1 MIYLDHA
8 ATTKISPAARDAMLD
23 AMETAYGNPSSLHAL
38 GQQASAELG
47 RARESIARQLGASP
61 REIYFTSGGSE
72 GDNQAILTGA
82 KNGAAAGKRHIVST
96 AMEHHAVL
104 HTLEALEQQGFSVTY
119 LNPDR
124 EGIISPQQLEAALRP
139 DTALVSVMYV
149 NNETGSIQPIRELA
163 KVCRKHEIPFH
174 TDAVQAVG
182 HIPVDVKADGVDFL
196 TLSGHKFHGPR
207 GIGALYVRRGIRLQS
222 LIYGGGQERG
232 KRAGTENLP
241 AIAGMA
247 AALEEETAQLKAHME
262 YVEGLRNTLVAGLRE
277 IPGAQINGSPD
288 HHAPGIVNV
297 SFAGVEGESLLLL
310 LDGAGIC
317 ASAGSACSAGSLEP
331 SHVLLSMGI
340 PREIAQ
346 GSLRLSLD
354 YSNTQEEIQE
364 ALRQIGAVVQ
374 RLRTMRRR

>member
-8 ATTKISPAARDAMLD
+8 ATTKISPAARDAMIAALD
-23 AMETAYGNPSSLHAL
+23 TYGNPSSVHTL

-47 RARESIARQLGASP
+47 RARETIARQLGASP

-72 GDNQAILTGA
+72 GDNQALLTGA
-82 KNGAAAGKRHIVST
+82 KNGAAAGKRHIIST

-104 HTLEALEQQGFSVTY
+104 HTLAALEQQGFSVTY
-119 LNPDR
+119 LKPDS
-124 EGIISPQQLEAALRP
+124 EGRISPQQLEEAVRP

-149 NNETGSIQPIRELA
+149 NNETGSIQHIRELA
-163 KVCRKHEIPFH
+163 AVCHGHEIPLH

-196 TLSGHKFHGPR
+196 TLSAHKFHGPR
-207 GIGALYVRRGIRLQS
+207 GIGALYVRRGIRLHS
-222 LIYGGGQERG
+222 LIFGGGQERG

-241 AIAGMA
+241 GIVGMA
-247 AALEEETAQLKAHME
+247 AALEKETAQLKKHMD
-262 YVEGLRNTLVAGLRE
+262 YVAGLRNTLVAGLRE
-277 IPGAQINGSPD
+277 IPHARINESSQ

-340 PREIAQ
+340 PRDIAQ

-354 YSNTQEEIQE
+354 HSNTPEEVSE
-364 ALRQIGAVVQ
+364 AIAQVRAVVE
-374 RLRTMRRR
+374 RLRKMRR

>member
-8 ATTKISPAARDAMLD
+8 ATTKISPAARDAMIAALD
-23 AMETAYGNPSSLHAL
+23 TYGNPSSVHTL

-47 RARESIARQLGASP
+47 RARETIARQLGASP

-72 GDNQAILTGA
+72 GDNQALLTGA
-82 KNGAAAGKRHIVST
+82 KNGAAAGKRHIIST

-119 LNPDR
+119 LKPDR
-124 EGIISPQQLEAALRP
+124 EGRISPRQLEEAIRP

-149 NNETGSIQPIRELA
+149 NNETGSVQPIRELA
-163 KVCRKHEIPFH
+163 AVCHGHEIPLH

-196 TLSGHKFHGPR
+196 TLSAHKFHGPR
-207 GIGALYVRRGIRLQS
+207 GIGALYVRRGIRLHS
-222 LIYGGGQERG
+222 LIDGGGQERG

-241 AIAGMA
+241 GIVGMA
-247 AALEEETAQLKAHME
+247 AALEEETAQIKKHMD

-277 IPGAQINGSPD
+277 IPHARINESLQ

-310 LDGAGIC
+310 LDGARIC

-340 PREIAQ
+340 PRDIAQ

-354 YSNTQEEIQE
+354 HSNTPEEVSE
-364 ALRQIGAVVQ
+364 AIAQVRAVVE
-374 RLRTMRRR
+374 RLRKMRR

>member
-8 ATTKISPAARDAMLD
+8 ATTKISLAARDAMIAALD
-23 AMETAYGNPSSLHAL
+23 TYGNPSSVHTL

-47 RARESIARQLGASP
+47 RARETIARQLGASP

-82 KNGAAAGKRHIVST
+82 KNGAAAGKRHIIST

-119 LNPDR
+119 LKPDS
-124 EGIISPQQLEAALRP
+124 EGRISPQQLEEAIRP

-149 NNETGSIQPIRELA
+149 NNETGSVQPIRELA
-163 KVCRKHEIPFH
+163 AVCHGHEIPLH

-196 TLSGHKFHGPR
+196 TLSAHKFHGPR

-222 LIYGGGQERG
+222 LIDGGGQERG

-241 AIAGMA
+241 GIAGMA
-247 AALEEETAQLKAHME
+247 AALEEETAQLKKHMD

-277 IPGAQINGSPD
+277 IPHARINESPQ

-340 PREIAQ
+340 PRDIAQ

-354 YSNTQEEIQE
+354 HSNTPEEVSE
-364 ALRQIGAVVQ
+364 AIAQVRAVVE
-374 RLRTMRRR
+374 RLRKMRR

>member
-8 ATTKISPAARDAMLD
+8 ATTKISPAARDAMIAALD
-23 AMETAYGNPSSLHAL
+23 TYGNPSSVHTL

-47 RARESIARQLGASP
+47 RARETIARQLGASP

-72 GDNQAILTGA
+72 GDNQALLTGA
-82 KNGAAAGKRHIVST
+82 KNGAAAGKKHIIST

-119 LNPDR
+119 LKPDS
-124 EGIISPQQLEAALRP
+124 EGRISPRQLEEAIRP

-149 NNETGSIQPIRELA
+149 NNETGSVQPIRELA
-163 KVCRKHEIPFH
+163 AVCHGHEIPLH

-182 HIPVDVKADGVDFL
+182 HIPVDVKADGMDFL
-196 TLSGHKFHGPR
+196 TLSAHKFYGPR

-222 LIYGGGQERG
+222 LIDGGGQERG

-241 AIAGMA
+241 GIAGMA
-247 AALEEETAQLKAHME
+247 AALEEETAQLKKHMD
-262 YVEGLRNTLVAGLRE
+262 YVEGLRHTLVAGLRE
-277 IPGAQINGSPD
+277 IPHARINESPQ

-310 LDGAGIC
+310 LDDAGIC

-340 PREIAQ
+340 PRDIAQ

-354 YSNTQEEIQE
+354 HSNTPEEVAETIAQV
-364 ALRQIGAVVQ
+364 RAVVE
-374 RLRTMRRR
+374 RLRKMRR

>member
-8 ATTKISPAARDAMLD
+8 ATTKISPAARDAMISALD
-23 AMETAYGNPSSLHAL
+23 TYGNPSSVHTL

-47 RARESIARQLGASP
+47 RARETIARQLGASP

-82 KNGAAAGKRHIVST
+82 KNGAAAGKRHIIST

-119 LNPDR
+119 LKPDS
-124 EGIISPQQLEAALRP
+124 EGRISPRKLEEAIRP

-149 NNETGSIQPIRELA
+149 NNETGSVQPIRELA
-163 KVCRKHEIPFH
+163 AVCRGHEIPLH

-196 TLSGHKFHGPR
+196 TLSAHKFHGPR

-222 LIYGGGQERG
+222 LIDGGGQERG

-241 AIAGMA
+241 GIAGMA
-247 AALEEETAQLKAHME
+247 AALEEETAQLKKHMD
-262 YVEGLRNTLVAGLRE
+262 YVEGLRSTLVTGLRE
-277 IPGAQINGSPD
+277 IPHARINESPQ

-297 SFAGVEGESLLLL
+297 SFAGIEGESLLLL

-340 PREIAQ
+340 PRDIAQ

-354 YSNTQEEIQE
+354 HSNTPEEVAETIAQV
-364 ALRQIGAVVQ
+364 RAVVE
-374 RLRTMRRR
+374 RLRKMRR

>member
-8 ATTKISPAARDAMLD
+8 ATTKISPAARDAMIAALD
-23 AMETAYGNPSSLHAL
+23 TYGNPSSVHTL

-47 RARESIARQLGASP
+47 RARETIARQLGASP

-72 GDNQAILTGA
+72 GDNQALLTGA
-82 KNGAAAGKRHIVST
+82 KNGAAAGKRHIIST

-119 LNPDR
+119 LKPDS
-124 EGIISPQQLEAALRP
+124 EGRISPRQLEEAIRP

-163 KVCRKHEIPFH
+163 AVCHGHEIPFH

-196 TLSGHKFHGPR
+196 TLSAHKFHGPR
-207 GIGALYVRRGIRLQS
+207 GIGALYVRRVIRLQS
-222 LIYGGGQERG
+222 LIDGGGQERG

-241 AIAGMA
+241 GIVGMA
-247 AALEEETAQLKAHME
+247 AALEEETAQLKKHMD

-277 IPGAQINGSPD
+277 IPHAWINESPQ

-340 PREIAQ
+340 PRDIAQ

-354 YSNTQEEIQE
+354 HSNTPEEVSE
-364 ALRQIGAVVQ
+364 AIAQVRAVVE
-374 RLRTMRRR
+374 RLRKMRR

>member
-1 MIYLDHA
+1 MIYFDHA
-8 ATTKISPAARDAMLD
+8 ATTKISPAARDAMISALD
-23 AMETAYGNPSSLHAL
+23 IYGNPSSVHTL

-47 RARESIARQLGASP
+47 RARETIARQLGASP

-72 GDNQAILTGA
+72 GDNQALLTGA
-82 KNGAAAGKRHIVST
+82 KNGAAAGKKHIIST

-119 LNPDR
+119 LKPDS
-124 EGIISPQQLEAALRP
+124 EGRISPRQLEEAIRP

-149 NNETGSIQPIRELA
+149 NNETGSVQPIRELA
-163 KVCRKHEIPFH
+163 AVCHGHEIPLH

-196 TLSGHKFHGPR
+196 TLSAHKFHGPR

-222 LIYGGGQERG
+222 LIDGGGQERG

-241 AIAGMA
+241 GIAGMA
-247 AALEEETAQLKAHME
+247 AALEEETAQLKRHMD
-262 YVEGLRNTLVAGLRE
+262 YVEGLRHTLVAGLRE
-277 IPGAQINGSPD
+277 IPHARINESPQ

-340 PREIAQ
+340 PRDIAQ

-354 YSNTQEEIQE
+354 HSNTPEEVAETIAQV
-364 ALRQIGAVVQ
+364 RAVVE
-374 RLRTMRRR
+374 RLRKMRR

>member
-8 ATTKISPAARDAMLD
+8 ATTKISPAARDAMIAALD
-23 AMETAYGNPSSLHAL
+23 TYGNPSSVHTL

-47 RARESIARQLGASP
+47 RARETIARQLGASP

-72 GDNQAILTGA
+72 GDNQALLTGA
-82 KNGAAAGKRHIVST
+82 KNGAAAGKRHIIST

-119 LNPDR
+119 LKPDS
-124 EGIISPQQLEAALRP
+124 EGRISPRQLEEAIRP

-149 NNETGSIQPIRELA
+149 NNETGSVQPIRELA
-163 KVCRKHEIPFH
+163 AVCHGHEIPLH

-196 TLSGHKFHGPR
+196 TLSAHKFHGPR
-207 GIGALYVRRGIRLQS
+207 GIGALYVRRGIRLHS
-222 LIYGGGQERG
+222 LIDGGGQERG

-241 AIAGMA
+241 GIVGMA
-247 AALEEETAQLKAHME
+247 AALEEETAQLKKHMD

-277 IPGAQINGSPD
+277 IPHARINESPQ
-288 HHAPGIVNV
+288 HHAPGIVNM

-340 PREIAQ
+340 PRDIAQ

-354 YSNTQEEIQE
+354 HSNTPEEVSE
-364 ALRQIGAVVQ
+364 AIAQVRAVVE
-374 RLRTMRRR
+374 RLRKMRR

>member
-8 ATTKISPAARDAMLD
+8 ATTKISPAARDAMIAALD
-23 AMETAYGNPSSLHAL
+23 TYGNPSSVHTL

-47 RARESIARQLGASP
+47 RARETIARQLGASP

-72 GDNQAILTGA
+72 GDNQALLTGA
-82 KNGAAAGKRHIVST
+82 KNGAAAGKRHIIST

-119 LNPDR
+119 LKPDS
-124 EGIISPQQLEAALRP
+124 EGRITPRQLEEAIRP

-149 NNETGSIQPIRELA
+149 NNETGSVQPIRELA
-163 KVCRKHEIPFH
+163 AVCHGHEIPLH

-182 HIPVDVKADGVDFL
+182 HIPVDVKSDGVDFL
-196 TLSGHKFHGPR
+196 TLSAHKFHGPR
-207 GIGALYVRRGIRLQS
+207 GIGALYVRRGIRLHS
-222 LIYGGGQERG
+222 LIDGGGQERG

-241 AIAGMA
+241 GIAGMA
-247 AALEEETAQLKAHME
+247 AALEEETAQIKKHMD

-277 IPGAQINGSPD
+277 IPHARINESPQ

-340 PREIAQ
+340 PRDIAQ

-354 YSNTQEEIQE
+354 HSNTPEEVSE
-364 ALRQIGAVVQ
+364 AIAQVRAVVE
-374 RLRTMRRR
+374 RLRKMRR

>member
-8 ATTKISPAARDAMLD
+8 ATTKISPAARDAMIAALD
-23 AMETAYGNPSSLHAL
+23 TYGNPSSVHTL

-47 RARESIARQLGASP
+47 RARETIARQLGASP

-72 GDNQAILTGA
+72 GDNQALLTGA
-82 KNGAAAGKRHIVST
+82 KNGAAAGKRHIIST

-119 LNPDR
+119 LKPDS
-124 EGIISPQQLEAALRP
+124 EGRISPRQLEEAIRP

-149 NNETGSIQPIRELA
+149 NNETGSVQPIRELA
-163 KVCRKHEIPFH
+163 AVCHGHEIPFH

-196 TLSGHKFHGPR
+196 TLSAHKFHGPR

-222 LIYGGGQERG
+222 LIDGGGQERG

-241 AIAGMA
+241 GIVGMA
-247 AALEEETAQLKAHME
+247 AALEEETAQLKKHMD

-277 IPGAQINGSPD
+277 IPHARINESPQ

-340 PREIAQ
+340 RRDIAQ

-354 YSNTQEEIQE
+354 HSNTPEEVSETIAQV
-364 ALRQIGAVVQ
+364 RAVVE
-374 RLRTMRRR
+374 RLRKMRR

>member
-8 ATTKISPAARDAMLD
+8 ATTKISPAARDAMIAALD
-23 AMETAYGNPSSLHAL
+23 TYGNPSSVHTL

-47 RARESIARQLGASP
+47 RARETIARQLGASP

-72 GDNQAILTGA
+72 GDNQALLTGA
-82 KNGAAAGKRHIVST
+82 KNGAAAGKRHIIST

-119 LNPDR
+119 LKPDS
-124 EGIISPQQLEAALRP
+124 EGRISPQQLEEAIRP

-149 NNETGSIQPIRELA
+149 NNETGSVQPIRQLA
-163 KVCRKHEIPFH
+163 AVCHGHEIPLH

-196 TLSGHKFHGPR
+196 TLSAHKFHGPR
-207 GIGALYVRRGIRLQS
+207 GIGALYVRRGIRLHS
-222 LIYGGGQERG
+222 LIDGGGQERG

-241 AIAGMA
+241 GIVGMA
-247 AALEEETAQLKAHME
+247 AALEEETAQLKKHMD

-277 IPGAQINGSPD
+277 IPHARINESPQ

-340 PREIAQ
+340 PRDIAQ

-354 YSNTQEEIQE
+354 HSNTPEEVSE
-364 ALRQIGAVVQ
+364 AIAQVRAVVE
-374 RLRTMRRR
+374 RLRKMRR

>member
-1 MIYLDHA
+1 MIYFDHA
-8 ATTKISPAARDAMLD
+8 ATTKISPAARDAMISALD
-23 AMETAYGNPSSLHAL
+23 IYGNPSSVHTL

-47 RARESIARQLGASP
+47 RARETIARQLGASP

-72 GDNQAILTGA
+72 GDNQALLTGA
-82 KNGAAAGKRHIVST
+82 KNGAAAGKKHIIST

-119 LNPDR
+119 LKPDS
-124 EGIISPQQLEAALRP
+124 EGRISPRQLEEAIRP

-149 NNETGSIQPIRELA
+149 NNETGSVQPIRELA
-163 KVCRKHEIPFH
+163 AVCHGHEIPLH

-196 TLSGHKFHGPR
+196 TLSAHKFHGPR
-207 GIGALYVRRGIRLQS
+207 GIGARYVRRGIRLQS
-222 LIYGGGQERG
+222 LIDGGGQERG

-241 AIAGMA
+241 GIAGMA
-247 AALEEETAQLKAHME
+247 AALEEETAQLKRHMD
-262 YVEGLRNTLVAGLRE
+262 YVEGLRHTLVAGLRE
-277 IPGAQINGSPD
+277 IPHARINESPQ

-340 PREIAQ
+340 PRDIAQ

-354 YSNTQEEIQE
+354 HSNTPEEVAETIAQV
-364 ALRQIGAVVQ
+364 RAVVE
-374 RLRTMRRR
+374 RLRKMRR

>member
-8 ATTKISPAARDAMLD
+8 ATTKISPAARDAMIAALD
-23 AMETAYGNPSSLHAL
+23 TYGNPSSVHTL

-47 RARESIARQLGASP
+47 RARETIARQLGASP

-72 GDNQAILTGA
+72 GDNQALLTGA
-82 KNGAAAGKRHIVST
+82 KNGAAAGKRHIIST

-119 LNPDR
+119 LKPDS
-124 EGIISPQQLEAALRP
+124 EGRISPRQLEEAIRP

-163 KVCRKHEIPFH
+163 AVCHGHEIPLH

-196 TLSGHKFHGPR
+196 TLSAHKFHGPR

-222 LIYGGGQERG
+222 LIDGGGQERG

-241 AIAGMA
+241 GIAGMA
-247 AALEEETAQLKAHME
+247 AALEEETAQLKKHMD
-262 YVEGLRNTLVAGLRE
+262 YVEGLRNTLVSGLRE
-277 IPGAQINGSPD
+277 IPHARINESPQ

-340 PREIAQ
+340 PRDIAQ

-354 YSNTQEEIQE
+354 HSNTPEEVAETIAQV
-364 ALRQIGAVVQ
+364 RAVVE
-374 RLRTMRRR
+374 RLRKMRR

>member
-8 ATTKISPAARDAMLD
+8 ATTKISPAARDAMIAALD
-23 AMETAYGNPSSLHAL
+23 TYGNPSSVHTL

-47 RARESIARQLGASP
+47 RARETIARQLGASP

-72 GDNQAILTGA
+72 GDNQALLTGA
-82 KNGAAAGKRHIVST
+82 KNGAAAGKRHIIST

-104 HTLEALEQQGFSVTY
+104 HTLEALEQQGFPVTY
-119 LNPDR
+119 LKPDS
-124 EGIISPQQLEAALRP
+124 EGRISPRQLEEAIRP

-149 NNETGSIQPIRELA
+149 NNETGSIQPIRQLA
-163 KVCRKHEIPFH
+163 AVCHGHEIPLH

-182 HIPVDVKADGVDFL
+182 HIPVDVKADGMDFL
-196 TLSGHKFHGPR
+196 TLSAHKFHGPR

-222 LIYGGGQERG
+222 LIDGGGQERG

-241 AIAGMA
+241 GIVGMA
-247 AALEEETAQLKAHME
+247 AALEEETAQLKKHMD

-277 IPGAQINGSPD
+277 IPHARINESLQ

-340 PREIAQ
+340 PRDIAQ

-354 YSNTQEEIQE
+354 HSNTPEEVAETIAQV
-364 ALRQIGAVVQ
+364 RAVEE
-374 RLRTMRRR
+374 RLRKMRR

>member
-8 ATTKISPAARDAMLD
+8 ATTKISPAARDAMIAALD
-23 AMETAYGNPSSLHAL
+23 TYGNPSSVHTL

-47 RARESIARQLGASP
+47 RARETIARQLGASP

-72 GDNQAILTGA
+72 GDNQALLTGA
-82 KNGAAAGKRHIVST
+82 KNGAAAGKRHIIST

-119 LNPDR
+119 LKPDS
-124 EGIISPQQLEAALRP
+124 EGRISPRQLEEAVRP

-149 NNETGSIQPIRELA
+149 NNETGSVQPIRELA
-163 KVCRKHEIPFH
+163 AICHGHEIPLH

-196 TLSGHKFHGPR
+196 TLSAHKFHGPR

-222 LIYGGGQERG
+222 LIDGGGQERG

-241 AIAGMA
+241 GIVGMA
-247 AALEEETAQLKAHME
+247 AALEEETAQLKKHMD
-262 YVEGLRNTLVAGLRE
+262 YVEGLRNTLVAGLQE
-277 IPGAQINGSPD
+277 IPHARINESPQ

-340 PREIAQ
+340 PRDIAQ

-354 YSNTQEEIQE
+354 HSNTPEEVSE
-364 ALRQIGAVVQ
+364 AIAQVRAVVE
-374 RLRTMRRR
+374 RLRKMRR

>member
-8 ATTKISPAARDAMLD
+8 ATTKISPTARDAMIAALD
-23 AMETAYGNPSSLHAL
+23 TYGNPSSVHTL

-47 RARESIARQLGASP
+47 RARETIARQLGASP

-72 GDNQAILTGA
+72 GDNQALLTGA
-82 KNGAAAGKRHIVST
+82 KNGAAAGKRHIIST

-104 HTLEALEQQGFSVTY
+104 HTLEALEQQGFYVTY
-119 LNPDR
+119 LKPDS
-124 EGIISPQQLEAALRP
+124 EGRISPRQLEEAIRP
-139 DTALVSVMYV
+139 DTALVSVIYV

-163 KVCRKHEIPFH
+163 AVCHGHEIPLH

-196 TLSGHKFHGPR
+196 TLSAHKFHGPR
-207 GIGALYVRRGIRLQS
+207 GIGALYVRRGIRLHS
-222 LIYGGGQERG
+222 LIDGGGQERG

-241 AIAGMA
+241 GIAGMA
-247 AALEEETAQLKAHME
+247 AALEEETAQLKKHMD

-277 IPGAQINGSPD
+277 IPHARINESHQ

-297 SFAGVEGESLLLL
+297 SFAGLEGESLLLL

-340 PREIAQ
+340 PRDIAQ

-354 YSNTQEEIQE
+354 HSNTPEEVSE
-364 ALRQIGAVVQ
+364 AIAQVRAVVE
-374 RLRTMRRR
+374 RLRKMRR

>member
-8 ATTKISPAARDAMLD
+8 ATTKISPAARDAMISALD
-23 AMETAYGNPSSLHAL
+23 TYGNPSSVHTL

-47 RARESIARQLGASP
+47 RARETIARQLGASP

-82 KNGAAAGKRHIVST
+82 KNGAAAGKRHIIST

-119 LNPDR
+119 LKPDS
-124 EGIISPQQLEAALRP
+124 EGRISPRQLEEAIRP

-149 NNETGSIQPIRELA
+149 NNETGSVQPIRELA
-163 KVCRKHEIPFH
+163 AVCRGHEIPFH

-196 TLSGHKFHGPR
+196 TISAHKFHGPR

-222 LIYGGGQERG
+222 LIDGGGQERG

-241 AIAGMA
+241 GIVGMA
-247 AALEEETAQLKAHME
+247 AALEEETAQLKKHMD
-262 YVEGLRNTLVAGLRE
+262 YVEGLRNTLVTGLRE
-277 IPGAQINGSPD
+277 IPHARINESPQ

-340 PREIAQ
+340 PRDIAQ

-354 YSNTQEEIQE
+354 HSNTPEEVAETI
-364 ALRQIGAVVQ
+364 AQIRAVVE
-374 RLRTMRRR
+374 RLRKMRR

>member
-8 ATTKISPAARDAMLD
+8 ATTKISPAARDAMIAALD
-23 AMETAYGNPSSLHAL
+23 TYGNPSSVHTL

-47 RARESIARQLGASP
+47 RARETIARQLGASP

-72 GDNQAILTGA
+72 GDNQALLTGA
-82 KNGAAAGKRHIVST
+82 KNGAAAGKRHIIST

-119 LNPDR
+119 LKPDS
-124 EGIISPQQLEAALRP
+124 EGRISPRQLEEAIRP

-149 NNETGSIQPIRELA
+149 NNETGSVQPIRELA
-163 KVCRKHEIPFH
+163 AVCHGHEIPLH

-196 TLSGHKFHGPR
+196 TLSAHKFHGPR

-222 LIYGGGQERG
+222 LIDGGGQERG

-241 AIAGMA
+241 GIAGMA
-247 AALEEETAQLKAHME
+247 AALEEETAQLKKHMD

-277 IPGAQINGSPD
+277 IPHARINESPQ

-297 SFAGVEGESLLLL
+297 SFAGLEGESLLLL

-340 PREIAQ
+340 PRDIAQ

-354 YSNTQEEIQE
+354 HSNTPEEVSETIAQV
-364 ALRQIGAVVQ
+364 RAVVE
-374 RLRTMRRR
+374 RLRKMRR

>member
-8 ATTKISPAARDAMLD
+8 ATTKISPAARDAMIAALD
-23 AMETAYGNPSSLHAL
+23 TYGNPSSVHTL

-47 RARESIARQLGASP
+47 RARETIARQLGASP

-72 GDNQAILTGA
+72 GDNQALLTGA
-82 KNGAAAGKRHIVST
+82 KNGAAAGKRHIIST

-119 LNPDR
+119 LKPDS
-124 EGIISPQQLEAALRP
+124 EGRISPRQLEEAIRP

-149 NNETGSIQPIRELA
+149 NNETGSVQPIRELA
-163 KVCRKHEIPFH
+163 AVCHGHEIPLH

-196 TLSGHKFHGPR
+196 TLSAHKFHGPR
-207 GIGALYVRRGIRLQS
+207 GIGALYVRRGIRLHS
-222 LIYGGGQERG
+222 LIDGGGQERG

-241 AIAGMA
+241 GIVGMA
-247 AALEEETAQLKAHME
+247 AALEEETAQIKKHMD

-277 IPGAQINGSPD
+277 IPHARINESLQ

-310 LDGAGIC
+310 LDGARIC

-340 PREIAQ
+340 PRDIAQ

-354 YSNTQEEIQE
+354 HSNTPEEVSE
-364 ALRQIGAVVQ
+364 AIAQVRAVVE
-374 RLRTMRRR
+374 RLRKMRR

>member
-8 ATTKISPAARDAMLD
+8 ATTKISPAARDAMIAALD
-23 AMETAYGNPSSLHAL
+23 TYGNPSSVHTL

-47 RARESIARQLGASP
+47 RARETIARQLGASP

-72 GDNQAILTGA
+72 GDNQALLTGA
-82 KNGAAAGKRHIVST
+82 KNGAAAGKRHIIST

-104 HTLEALEQQGFSVTY
+104 HTLEVLEQQGFSVTY
-119 LNPDR
+119 LKPDS
-124 EGIISPQQLEAALRP
+124 EGRISPQQLEEAIRP
-139 DTALVSVMYV
+139 DTALVSVIYV
-149 NNETGSIQPIRELA
+149 NNETGSVQPIRELA
-163 KVCRKHEIPFH
+163 AVCHGHEIPLH

-196 TLSGHKFHGPR
+196 TLSAHKFHGPR

-222 LIYGGGQERG
+222 LIDGGGQERG

-241 AIAGMA
+241 GIVGMA
-247 AALEEETAQLKAHME
+247 AALEEETAQLKKHMD

-277 IPGAQINGSPD
+277 IPHARINESAQ

-340 PREIAQ
+340 PRDIAQ

-354 YSNTQEEIQE
+354 HSNTPEEVSE
-364 ALRQIGAVVQ
+364 AIAQVRAVVE
-374 RLRTMRRR
+374 RLRKMRR

>member
-8 ATTKISPAARDAMLD
+8 ATTKISPAARDAMLS
-23 AMETAYGNPSSLHAL
+23 AMEQSYGNPSSLHAL
-38 GQQASAELG
+38 GQQASAVLD

-119 LNPDR
+119 LKPDR
-124 EGIISPQQLEAALRP
+124 EGRISPGQLEEALRP

-149 NNETGSIQPIRELA
+149 NNETGSIQPIRELS
-163 KVCRKHEIPFH
+163 KVCRRHEIPFH

-232 KRAGTENLP
+232 KRAGTENVP
-241 AIAGMA
+241 AIVGMA
-247 AALEEETAQLKAHME
+247 AALEEETAQLEQHME
-262 YVEGLRNTLVAGLRE
+262 YVEGLRNAFVTGLRE
-277 IPGAQINGSPD
+277 IPHAYLNESTE

-297 SFAGVEGESLLLL
+297 SFDGIEGESLLLL

-331 SHVLLSMGI
+331 SHVLLSMGV

-354 YSNTQEEIQE
+354 HSNTMEEIE
-364 ALRQIGAVVQ
+364 TALREIGAVVQ
-374 RLRTMRRR
+374 RLRNMRRR

>member
-8 ATTKISPAARDAMLD
+8 ATTKISPAARDAMISALD
-23 AMETAYGNPSSLHAL
+23 TYGNPSSVHTL

-47 RARESIARQLGASP
+47 RARETIARQLGASP

-72 GDNQAILTGA
+72 GDNQALLTGA
-82 KNGAAAGKRHIVST
+82 KNGAAAGKKHIIST

-119 LNPDR
+119 LKPDG
-124 EGIISPQQLEAALRP
+124 EGRISPRQLEEAIRP

-149 NNETGSIQPIRELA
+149 NNETGSVQPIRELA
-163 KVCRKHEIPFH
+163 AVCHGHEIPLH

-182 HIPVDVKADGVDFL
+182 HSPVDVKADGVDFL
-196 TLSGHKFHGPR
+196 TLSAHKFHGPR

-222 LIYGGGQERG
+222 LIDGGGQERG

-241 AIAGMA
+241 GIAGMA
-247 AALEEETAQLKAHME
+247 AALEEETAQLKKHMD
-262 YVEGLRNTLVAGLRE
+262 YVEGLRHTLVAGLRE
-277 IPGAQINGSPD
+277 IPHARINESPQ

-340 PREIAQ
+340 PRDIAQ

-354 YSNTQEEIQE
+354 YSNTPEEVAETIAQV
-364 ALRQIGAVVQ
+364 RAVVE
-374 RLRTMRRR
+374 RLRKMRR

>member
-8 ATTKISPAARDAMLD
+8 ATTKISPAARDAMIAALD
-23 AMETAYGNPSSLHAL
+23 TYGNPSSVHTL

-47 RARESIARQLGASP
+47 RARETIARQLGASP

-82 KNGAAAGKRHIVST
+82 KNGAAAGKRHIIST

-119 LNPDR
+119 LKPDS
-124 EGIISPQQLEAALRP
+124 EGRISPRQLEEAIRP

-149 NNETGSIQPIRELA
+149 NNETGSVQPIRELA
-163 KVCRKHEIPFH
+163 AVCHGHEIPFH

-182 HIPVDVKADGVDFL
+182 HIPVDVKAGYVDFL
-196 TLSGHKFHGPR
+196 TLSAHKFHGPR

-222 LIYGGGQERG
+222 LIDGGGQERG

-241 AIAGMA
+241 GIVGMA
-247 AALEEETAQLKAHME
+247 AALEEETAQLKKHMD
-262 YVEGLRNTLVAGLRE
+262 YVEGLRNTLMAGLRE
-277 IPGAQINGSPD
+277 IPHARINESPQ

-340 PREIAQ
+340 PRDIAQ

-354 YSNTQEEIQE
+354 HSNTPEEVAETIAQV
-364 ALRQIGAVVQ
+364 RAVVE
-374 RLRTMRRR
+374 RLRKMRR

>member
-8 ATTKISPAARDAMLD
+8 ATTKISPAARDAMISALD
-23 AMETAYGNPSSLHAL
+23 TYGNPSSVHTL

-47 RARESIARQLGASP
+47 RARETIARQLGASP

-82 KNGAAAGKRHIVST
+82 KNGAAAGKKHIIST

-119 LNPDR
+119 LNPDS
-124 EGIISPQQLEAALRP
+124 EGRISPQQLEEAIRP

-149 NNETGSIQPIRELA
+149 NNETGSVQPIRELA
-163 KVCRKHEIPFH
+163 AVCHGHEIPLH

-196 TLSGHKFHGPR
+196 TLSAHKFHGPR

-222 LIYGGGQERG
+222 LIDGGGQERG

-241 AIAGMA
+241 GIAGMA
-247 AALEEETAQLKAHME
+247 AALEEETAQLKKHMD
-262 YVEGLRNTLVAGLRE
+262 YVEGLRHTLVAGLRE
-277 IPGAQINGSPD
+277 IPHARINESPQ

-340 PREIAQ
+340 PRDIAQ

-354 YSNTQEEIQE
+354 YSNTPEEVTETIAQV
-364 ALRQIGAVVQ
+364 RAVVE
-374 RLRTMRRR
+374 RLRKMRR

>member
-8 ATTKISPAARDAMLD
+8 ATTKISPAARDAMIAALD
-23 AMETAYGNPSSLHAL
+23 TYGNPSSVHTL

-47 RARESIARQLGASP
+47 RARETIARQLGASP

-72 GDNQAILTGA
+72 GDNQALLTGA
-82 KNGAAAGKRHIVST
+82 KNGAAAGKRHIIST

-119 LNPDR
+119 LKPDS
-124 EGIISPQQLEAALRP
+124 EGRIFPRQLEEAIRP

-149 NNETGSIQPIRELA
+149 NNETGSVQPIRELA
-163 KVCRKHEIPFH
+163 AVCHGHEIPLH

-196 TLSGHKFHGPR
+196 TLSAHKFHGPR

-222 LIYGGGQERG
+222 LIDGGGQERG

-241 AIAGMA
+241 GIVGMA
-247 AALEEETAQLKAHME
+247 AALEEETAQLKKHMD

-277 IPGAQINGSPD
+277 IPHARINESPQ

-340 PREIAQ
+340 PRDIAQ

-354 YSNTQEEIQE
+354 HSNTPEEVSE
-364 ALRQIGAVVQ
+364 AIAQVRAVVE
-374 RLRTMRRR
+374 RLRKMRR

>member
-8 ATTKISPAARDAMLD
+8 ATTKISPAAREAMIAALD
-23 AMETAYGNPSSLHAL
+23 TYGNPSSVHTL

-47 RARESIARQLGASP
+47 RARETIARQLGASP

-72 GDNQAILTGA
+72 GDNQALLTGA
-82 KNGAAAGKRHIVST
+82 KNGAAAGKRHIIST

-119 LNPDR
+119 LKPDS
-124 EGIISPQQLEAALRP
+124 EGRISPRQLEEAIRP

-149 NNETGSIQPIRELA
+149 NNETGSVQPIRELA
-163 KVCRKHEIPFH
+163 AICHGHEIPFH

-196 TLSGHKFHGPR
+196 TLSAHKFHGPR

-222 LIYGGGQERG
+222 LIDGGGQERG

-241 AIAGMA
+241 GIAGMA
-247 AALEEETAQLKAHME
+247 AALEEETAQLKKHMD
-262 YVEGLRNTLVAGLRE
+262 YVEGLRHTLVAGLRE
-277 IPGAQINGSPD
+277 IPHARINESPQ

-340 PREIAQ
+340 PRDIAQ

-354 YSNTQEEIQE
+354 HSNTPEEVAETIAQV
-364 ALRQIGAVVQ
+364 RAVVE
-374 RLRTMRRR
+374 RLRKMRR

>member
-8 ATTKISPAARDAMLD
+8 ATTKISPAARDAMIAALD
-23 AMETAYGNPSSLHAL
+23 TYGNPSSVHTL

-47 RARESIARQLGASP
+47 RARETIARQLGASP

-72 GDNQAILTGA
+72 GDNQALLTGA
-82 KNGAAAGKRHIVST
+82 KNGAAAGKRHIIST

-119 LNPDR
+119 LKPDS
-124 EGIISPQQLEAALRP
+124 EGRISPQQLEEAIRP

-163 KVCRKHEIPFH
+163 AVCHGHEIPLH
-174 TDAVQAVG
+174 TDAAQAVG

-196 TLSGHKFHGPR
+196 TLSAHKFHGPR

-222 LIYGGGQERG
+222 LIDGGGQERG

-241 AIAGMA
+241 GIVGMA
-247 AALEEETAQLKAHME
+247 AALEEETAQLKKHMD

-277 IPGAQINGSPD
+277 IPHARINESAQ

-340 PREIAQ
+340 PRDIAQ

-354 YSNTQEEIQE
+354 HSNTPEEVSE
-364 ALRQIGAVVQ
+364 AIAQVWAVVE
-374 RLRTMRRR
+374 RLRKMRR

>member
-8 ATTKISPAARDAMLD
+8 ATTKISPAARDAMIAALD
-23 AMETAYGNPSSLHAL
+23 TYGNPSSVHTL

-47 RARESIARQLGASP
+47 RARETIARQLGASP

-72 GDNQAILTGA
+72 GDNQALLTGA
-82 KNGAAAGKRHIVST
+82 KNGAAAGKRHIIST

-104 HTLEALEQQGFSVTY
+104 HTLEALEQQSFSVTY
-119 LNPDR
+119 LKPDS
-124 EGIISPQQLEAALRP
+124 EGRISPRRLEEAIRP

-149 NNETGSIQPIRELA
+149 NNETGSVQPIRQLA
-163 KVCRKHEIPFH
+163 AVCHGHEILLH

-196 TLSGHKFHGPR
+196 TLSAHKFHGPR

-222 LIYGGGQERG
+222 LIDGGGQERG

-241 AIAGMA
+241 GIVGMA
-247 AALEEETAQLKAHME
+247 AALEEETAQLKKHMD

-277 IPGAQINGSPD
+277 IPHARINESFQ

-310 LDGAGIC
+310 LDGAGIY

-340 PREIAQ
+340 PRDIAQ

-354 YSNTQEEIQE
+354 HSNTPEEVSE
-364 ALRQIGAVVQ
+364 AIAQVRAVVE
-374 RLRTMRRR
+374 RLRKMRR

>member
-8 ATTKISPAARDAMLD
+8 ATTKISPAARDAMIAALD
-23 AMETAYGNPSSLHAL
+23 TYGNPSSVHTL

-47 RARESIARQLGASP
+47 RAREIIARQLGASP

-72 GDNQAILTGA
+72 GDNQALLTGA
-82 KNGAAAGKRHIVST
+82 KNGVAAGKRHIIST

-119 LNPDR
+119 LKPDS
-124 EGIISPQQLEAALRP
+124 EGRISPQQLEEAIRP

-149 NNETGSIQPIRELA
+149 NNETGSVQPIRELA
-163 KVCRKHEIPFH
+163 AVCHGHEIPLH

-182 HIPVDVKADGVDFL
+182 HIPVDVKADGMDFL
-196 TLSGHKFHGPR
+196 TLSAHKFHGPR

-222 LIYGGGQERG
+222 LIDGGGQERG

-241 AIAGMA
+241 GIVGMA
-247 AALEEETAQLKAHME
+247 AALEEETAQLKKHMD
-262 YVEGLRNTLVAGLRE
+262 YVEGLRNTLVAGLQE
-277 IPGAQINGSPD
+277 IPHARINESPQ

-340 PREIAQ
+340 PRDIAQ

-354 YSNTQEEIQE
+354 HSNTPEEVAETIAQV
-364 ALRQIGAVVQ
+364 RAVVE
-374 RLRTMRRR
+374 RLRKMRR

>member
-8 ATTKISPAARDAMLD
+8 ATTKISPAARDAMISALD
-23 AMETAYGNPSSLHAL
+23 TYGNPSSVHTL

-47 RARESIARQLGASP
+47 RARETIARQLGASP

-82 KNGAAAGKRHIVST
+82 KNGAAAGKRHIIST

-119 LNPDR
+119 LKPDS
-124 EGIISPQQLEAALRP
+124 EGRISPRQLEEAIRP

-149 NNETGSIQPIRELA
+149 NNETGSVQPIRELA
-163 KVCRKHEIPFH
+163 AVCHGHEIPFH

-196 TLSGHKFHGPR
+196 TLSAHKFHGPR
-207 GIGALYVRRGIRLQS
+207 GIGTLYVRRGIRLQS
-222 LIYGGGQERG
+222 LIFGGGQERG

-241 AIAGMA
+241 GIVGMA
-247 AALEEETAQLKAHME
+247 AALEEETAQLKKHMD
-262 YVEGLRNTLVAGLRE
+262 YVEGLRNTLVTGLRE
-277 IPGAQINGSPD
+277 IPHARINESPQ

-340 PREIAQ
+340 PRDIAQ

-354 YSNTQEEIQE
+354 HSNTPEEVAE
-364 ALRQIGAVVQ
+364 TLTQIRAVVE
-374 RLRTMRRR
+374 RLRKMR

>member
-8 ATTKISPAARDAMLD
+8 ATTKISPAARDAMISALD
-23 AMETAYGNPSSLHAL
+23 TYGNPSSVHTL

-47 RARESIARQLGASP
+47 RARETIARQLGASP

-82 KNGAAAGKRHIVST
+82 KNGAAAGKKHIIST

-119 LNPDR
+119 LKPDS
-124 EGIISPQQLEAALRP
+124 EGRISPRQLEEAIRP

-149 NNETGSIQPIRELA
+149 NNETGSVQPIRELA
-163 KVCRKHEIPFH
+163 KVCRNHEIPFH

-182 HIPVDVKADGVDFL
+182 HIPVDVKAGGMDFL
-196 TLSGHKFHGPR
+196 TLSAHKFHGPR

-222 LIYGGGQERG
+222 LIDGGGQERG

-241 AIAGMA
+241 GIAGMA
-247 AALEEETAQLKAHME
+247 AALEEETAQLKKHMD
-262 YVEGLRNTLVAGLRE
+262 YVEGLRHTLVAGLRE
-277 IPGAQINGSPD
+277 IPHAQINESPQ

-297 SFAGVEGESLLLL
+297 SFEGVEGESLLLL
-310 LDGAGIC
+310 LDDAGIC

-340 PREIAQ
+340 PRDIAQ

-354 YSNTQEEIQE
+354 HSNTPEEVAETIAQV
-364 ALRQIGAVVQ
+364 RAVVE
-374 RLRTMRRR
+374 RLRKMRR

>member
-8 ATTKISPAARDAMLD
+8 ATTKISPAARDAMIAALD
-23 AMETAYGNPSSLHAL
+23 TYGNPSSVHTL

-47 RARESIARQLGASP
+47 RARETIARQLGASP

-72 GDNQAILTGA
+72 GDNQALLTGA
-82 KNGAAAGKRHIVST
+82 KNGAAAGKRHIIST

-119 LNPDR
+119 LKPDS
-124 EGIISPQQLEAALRP
+124 EGRIFPRQLEEAIRP

-149 NNETGSIQPIRELA
+149 NNETGSVQPIRELA
-163 KVCRKHEIPFH
+163 AVCHGHEIPLH

-196 TLSGHKFHGPR
+196 TLSAHKFHGPR

-222 LIYGGGQERG
+222 LIDGGGQERG

-241 AIAGMA
+241 GIVGMA
-247 AALEEETAQLKAHME
+247 AALEEETAQLKKHMD

-277 IPGAQINGSPD
+277 IPNARINESPQ

-340 PREIAQ
+340 PRDIAQ

-354 YSNTQEEIQE
+354 HSNTPEEVSE
-364 ALRQIGAVVQ
+364 AIAQVRAVVE
-374 RLRTMRRR
+374 RLRKMRR

>member
-8 ATTKISPAARDAMLD
+8 ATTKISPAARDAMIAALD
-23 AMETAYGNPSSLHAL
+23 TYGNPSSVHTL

-47 RARESIARQLGASP
+47 RARETIARQLGASP

-82 KNGAAAGKRHIVST
+82 KNGAAAGKRHIIST

-119 LNPDR
+119 LKPDG
-124 EGIISPQQLEAALRP
+124 EGRISPRQLEEAIRP

-149 NNETGSIQPIRELA
+149 NNETGSVQPIRELA
-163 KVCRKHEIPFH
+163 AVCHGHEIPFH

-196 TLSGHKFHGPR
+196 TLSAHKFHGPR

-222 LIYGGGQERG
+222 LIDGGGQERG

-241 AIAGMA
+241 GIVGMA
-247 AALEEETAQLKAHME
+247 AALEEESAQLKKHMD
-262 YVEGLRNTLVAGLRE
+262 YVEGLRNTLVTGLRE
-277 IPGAQINGSPD
+277 IPHARINESPQ

-340 PREIAQ
+340 PRDIAQ

-354 YSNTQEEIQE
+354 HSNTPEEVAETTAQV
-364 ALRQIGAVVQ
+364 RAVVE
-374 RLRTMRRR
+374 RLRKMRR

>member
-8 ATTKISPAARDAMLD
+8 ATTKISPAARDAMIAALD
-23 AMETAYGNPSSLHAL
+23 IYGNPSSVHTL

-47 RARESIARQLGASP
+47 RARETIARQLGASP

-82 KNGAAAGKRHIVST
+82 KNGAAEGKRHIIST

-119 LNPDR
+119 LKPDS
-124 EGIISPQQLEAALRP
+124 EGRISPRQLEEAIRP

-149 NNETGSIQPIRELA
+149 NNETGSVQPIRELA
-163 KVCRKHEIPFH
+163 AVCHGHEIPLH

-182 HIPVDVKADGVDFL
+182 HIPVDVKADGMDFL
-196 TLSGHKFHGPR
+196 TLSAHKFHGPR

-222 LIYGGGQERG
+222 LIDGGGQERG

-241 AIAGMA
+241 GIVGMA
-247 AALEEETAQLKAHME
+247 AALEEETAQLKKHMD

-277 IPGAQINGSPD
+277 IPHARINESLQ

-340 PREIAQ
+340 PRDIAQ

-354 YSNTQEEIQE
+354 HSNTPEEVAETIAQV
-364 ALRQIGAVVQ
+364 RAVVE
-374 RLRTMRRR
+374 RLRKMRR

>member
-8 ATTKISPAARDAMLD
+8 ATTKISPAARDAMIAALD
-23 AMETAYGNPSSLHAL
+23 TYGNPSSVHTL

-47 RARESIARQLGASP
+47 RARETIARQLGASP

-72 GDNQAILTGA
+72 GDNQALLTGA
-82 KNGAAAGKRHIVST
+82 KNGAAAGKRHIIST

-119 LNPDR
+119 LKPDS
-124 EGIISPQQLEAALRP
+124 EGRISPRQLEEAIRP

-149 NNETGSIQPIRELA
+149 NNETGSIQPIRQLA
-163 KVCRKHEIPFH
+163 AVCHGHEIPLH

-196 TLSGHKFHGPR
+196 TLSAHKFHGPR
-207 GIGALYVRRGIRLQS
+207 GIGALYVRRGIRLHS
-222 LIYGGGQERG
+222 LIDGGGQERG

-241 AIAGMA
+241 GIAGMA
-247 AALEEETAQLKAHME
+247 AALEEETAQLKKHMD

-277 IPGAQINGSPD
+277 IPHARINESPQ

-310 LDGAGIC
+310 LDSAGIC
-317 ASAGSACSAGSLEP
+317 ASAGSACSAGSLES

-340 PREIAQ
+340 PRDIAQ

-354 YSNTQEEIQE
+354 HSNTPEEVSE
-364 ALRQIGAVVQ
+364 AIAQVRAVVE
-374 RLRTMRRR
+374 RLRKMRR

>member
-8 ATTKISPAARDAMLD
+8 ATTKISPAARDAMISALD
-23 AMETAYGNPSSLHAL
+23 TYGNPSSVHTL

-47 RARESIARQLGASP
+47 RARETIARQLGASP

-82 KNGAAAGKRHIVST
+82 KNGAAAGKRHIIST

-119 LNPDR
+119 LKPDG
-124 EGIISPQQLEAALRP
+124 EGRISPRQLEEAIRP

-149 NNETGSIQPIRELA
+149 NNETGSVQPIRELA
-163 KVCRKHEIPFH
+163 AVCHGHEIPFH

-182 HIPVDVKADGVDFL
+182 HIPVDVKADGVGFL
-196 TLSGHKFHGPR
+196 TLSAHKFHGPR

-222 LIYGGGQERG
+222 LIDGGGQERG

-241 AIAGMA
+241 GIVGMA
-247 AALEEETAQLKAHME
+247 AALEEETAQLKKHMD
-262 YVEGLRNTLVAGLRE
+262 YVEGLRNTLVTGLRE
-277 IPGAQINGSPD
+277 IPHARINESPQ

-340 PREIAQ
+340 PRDIAQ

-354 YSNTQEEIQE
+354 HSNTPEEVAE
-364 ALRQIGAVVQ
+364 TLTQIRAVVE
-374 RLRTMRRR
+374 RLRKMRR

>member
-8 ATTKISPAARDAMLD
+8 ATTKISPAARDAMIAALD
-23 AMETAYGNPSSLHAL
+23 TYGNPSSVHTL

-47 RARESIARQLGASP
+47 RARETIARQLGASP

-82 KNGAAAGKRHIVST
+82 KNGAAAGKKHIIST

-119 LNPDR
+119 LKPDG
-124 EGIISPQQLEAALRP
+124 EGRISPRQLEEAIRP

-149 NNETGSIQPIRELA
+149 NNETGSVQPIRELA
-163 KVCRKHEIPFH
+163 AVCHGHEIPLH

-196 TLSGHKFHGPR
+196 TLSAHKFHGPR

-222 LIYGGGQERG
+222 LIDGGGQERG

-241 AIAGMA
+241 GIAGMA
-247 AALEEETAQLKAHME
+247 AALEEETAQLKKHMD
-262 YVEGLRNTLVAGLRE
+262 YVEGLRRTLVAGLRE
-277 IPGAQINGSPD
+277 IPHARINESPQ

-340 PREIAQ
+340 PRDIAQ
-346 GSLRLSLD
+346 GSLRLSMD
-354 YSNTQEEIQE
+354 YSNTPEEVAETIAQV
-364 ALRQIGAVVQ
+364 RAVVE
-374 RLRTMRRR
+374 RLRKMRR